1 MTTSLIDNCPIFNG
15 GLFCVFCIFIALRQF
30 SLKMLPLLL
39 FGLSGLAFVLLE
51 LTQTEINPQL
61 MTILGILILT
71 NIFISAFLERRQ
83 AVQTFKN
90 WAKSFLSW
98 GNS

>member
-1 MTTSLIDNCPIFNG
+1 MSLIDNCLIFNG
-15 GLFCVFCIFIALRQF
+15 GLFCVFCILITLRQF
-30 SLKMLPLLL
+30 SLKMLPLFL

-71 NIFISAFLERRQ
+71 NMFIYAFFERRQ
-83 AVQTFKN
+83 AIQTFKN
-90 WAKSFLSW
+90 WAKNFLNW
-98 GNS
+98 VNS